1 MRSGHPRFSLRGL
14 DFWVKS
20 LDWLDKR
27 VQHCSLPNG
36 EHLLLSLA
44 EVCTTYGLGTPNH
57 PCHQTILLL
66 KSKILGIPILGNPP
80 FVHQCPDIPN
90 RGRPFLKKG
99 CVMGNVHPWKRMWLK
114 IMLYPLVMTDNLL
127 WTMTIF

>member
-1 MRSGHPRFSLRGL
+1 MRSGHPRFSLHGL

-44 EVCTTYGLGTPNH
+44 EVCTTFGGYPKPSMSSDN
-57 PCHQTILLL
+57 LLL
-66 KSKILGIPILGNPP
+66 KSKILGIPILRNSP
-80 FVHQCPDIPN
+80 FVHQCPHIPN